1 MKYHNSIGAMAL
13 ASAVAAML
21 WATAAP
27 AQIMDYGKYPDWAG
41 QWRRM
46 PDGGPPRYDP
56 SKKGGLAQ
64 EAPLKPEYQAK
75 LVASLKDQE
84 DGGQGL
90 DMTYKCI
97 PTGMPRMM
105 AGVFPVEFVFTPST
119 TFMLSEFIIQAPRR
133 IYTDGRDF
141 PKDLTEQDPTFV
153 GYSIGKWIDED
164 GDGRYDV
171 LEVETRHI
179 KTPRTYDQAGIP
191 FAEDG
196 GAIVKERIF
205 LDKTNPDILHDI
217 ITTTDSALTRPWT
230 VTKNYRRDRNV
241 RWSENNC
248 TEGNMHVVIGE
259 ENYFI
264 SGDGYLMPARKGQRP
279 PDTRYFRAAEKR
291 SQNVHFAKV
300 VG

>member
-1 MKYHNSIGAMAL
+1 MQHRDSISTVAL
-13 ASAVAAML
+13 ATALVATL
-21 WATAAP
+21 WTADAS

-41 QWRRM
+41 QWRRA

-56 SKKGGLAQ
+56 SKKNGLAQ

-75 LVASLKDQE
+75 LIASLKDQE
-84 DGGQGL
+84 DGGQGA

-119 TFMLSEFIIQAPRR
+119 TFMLSEFMIQQPRR

-141 PKDLTEQDPTFV
+141 PKDLGEQDPTFV

-164 GDGRYDV
+164 GDGRFDV
-171 LEVETRHI
+171 LEVETRHL

-191 FAEDG
+191 FAEDNS
-196 GAIVKERIF
+196 AVIKERIF
-205 LDKTNPDILHDI
+205 LDKANPEILHDV
-217 ITTTDSALTRPWT
+217 ITTTDGALTRPWT
-230 VTKNYRRDRNV
+230 VTKSYRRDRNV

-248 TEGNMHVVIGE
+248 TEGNMHVVVGD
-259 ENYFI
+259 ENYFM

-279 PDTRYFRAAEKR
+279 PDLRYFRAAEKR
-291 SQNVHFAKV
+291 TQN
-300 VG
+300 